1 MEEHYKI
8 IDTNLYKYVCGE
20 VGKRYPDAKFWQ
32 NNAYKQHS
40 VVEDRVFTITFPDK
54 RVIKYHQGRA
64 TLILD
69 TNMRI
74 QATEDEKI
82 KPIGDIEFLYEPVIS
97 QKDVGYSR
105 AEADVLDAILYLIRY
120 YEKIAKGTCT
130 PQNNNTIQH
139 DNEEENDEVT
149 LKQMSLNDIFN
160 PQMNLS
166 IPDYQ
171 RIYCWGKEQV
181 TTLLHDIKNI
191 STKKYFLGNIIL
203 HKRNDEGQKKEVLD
217 IVDGQ
222 QRLVTLALI
231 HHFTKEDNDEEC
243 GLLNCTF
250 LSVEAQQHVYDNAQ
264 IIQEYL
270 KDGSR
275 KQIKDNL
282 SKLSFGVLTIDQ
294 EHLDLAFTF
303 FTNTNSRGKLLT
315 DYDLL
320 KPHHLRY
327 IPSDY
332 QLQQQAL
339 ATQWD
344 KMINRS
350 KKLADNPNQRR
361 DAPYIHVLELILY
374 RLRKWSRKKD
384 CDETDRFVYTEYKTA
399 KIIEEIPPFGENFD
413 FFEPIQGGQ
422 HFFEYVEHFMQKY
435 LEFTSVHEVV
445 QDNQKDSKEGIQLN
459 VYDVL
464 RENFTGYSDRWYRY
478 VMEALAFCY
487 YLKFGNSFL
496 SEATLS
502 IVRYV
507 SKIRFDKAKA
517 YEPTIVKYAR
527 DSEIVLMIEQAT
539 SPTFFLAEIES
550 EIERLPKI
558 ENFGGVRASF
568 LESCRKVSE
577 YLSEKSSSVSYKNY
591 FKKRYERI
599 TSK

>member
-1 MEEHYKI
+1 MAW
-8 IDTNLYKYVCGE
+8 IDKNLETYL
-20 VGKRYPDAKFWQ
+20 Q
-32 NNAYKQHS
+32 QQ
-40 VVEDRVFTITFPDK
+40 FPDRIVNGYYNK
-54 RVIKYHQGRA
+54 GTWQKNRYIQISTVLKEDMDIHYEYYQGHVELHLEGKYHE
-64 TLILD
+64 
-69 TNMRI
+69 
-74 QATEDEKI
+74 TEHQEFVNLLRQQSNGKALLSWMSWRGKESYRCQID
-82 KPIGDIEFLYEPVIS
+82 KPADNW
-97 QKDVGYSR
+97 KDVM
-105 AEADVLDAILYLIRY
+105 EAFKAII
-120 YEKIAKGTCT
+120 EIFDPIIKKMTSES
-130 PQNNNTIQH
+130 Q
-139 DNEEENDEVT
+139 EEVT
-149 LKQMSLNDIFN
+149 LEQLSLNEIFS
-160 PQMNLS
+160 PEMNLS

-181 TTLLHDIKNI
+181 TTLLHDIENI
-191 STKKYFLGNIIL
+191 STKEYFLGNIIL
-203 HKRNDEGQKKEVLD
+203 HKRNDEEQKKDVLD

-231 HHFTKEDNDEEC
+231 RHFTKEDNDEEC

-250 LSVEAQQHVYDNAQ
+250 LSIDAQQHVYDNAQ
-264 IIQEYL
+264 IIQDYL
-270 KDGSR
+270 KDKS
-275 KQIKDNL
+275 KKNIKEKL

-294 EHLDLAFTF
+294 KHFDLAFTF

-350 KKLADNPNQRR
+350 KKMAENPDLRR
-361 DAPYIHVLELILY
+361 DAPYIHVLELLLY

-384 CDETDRFVYTEYKTA
+384 CNETDRFVYTEYKTA

-445 QDNQKDSKEGIQLN
+445 YDNQKDSKEGVRPN

-478 VMEALAFCY
+478 VMEALVFCY
-487 YLKFGNSFL
+487 YLKFGNSFI

-517 YEPTIVKYAR
+517 YEPTIVNYAR

-550 EIERLPKI
+550 VIERLPKV
-558 ENFGGVRASF
+558 EYFGGIRASF

-577 YLSEKSSSVSYKNY
+577 YLSEKSNSVSYKNY
-591 FKKRYERI
+591 FEKRYERI
-599 TSK
+599 TSNTSK

>member
-1 MEEHYKI
+1 MVTIGYSLRNYIEEQFPERKVFGYVSGRIDAEDRYIQVSTALKNDKDIHYEYYQGHVELHLEGKYHNAENQEFVNQLHQQSAGTPSLSWLSWQGKEQFRCQ
-8 IDTNLYKYVCGE
+8 IDMPVNSWGE
-20 VGKRYPDAKFWQ
+20 VKATFDAIIAIF
-32 NNAYKQHS
+32 
-40 VVEDRVFTITFPDK
+40 DPI
-54 RVIKYHQGRA
+54 I
-64 TLILD
+64 
-69 TNMRI
+69 
-74 QATEDEKI
+74 EKI
-82 KPIGDIEFLYEPVIS
+82 TLES
-97 QKDVGYSR
+97 Q
-105 AEADVLDAILYLIRY
+105 E
-120 YEKIAKGTCT
+120 
-130 PQNNNTIQH
+130 
-139 DNEEENDEVT
+139 EVT
-149 LKQMSLNDIFN
+149 LEQMGFCEILK
-160 PQMNLS
+160 MELS
-166 IPDYQ
+166 IPEYQ

-181 TTLLHDIKNI
+181 TTLLHDIENI
-191 STKKYFLGNIIL
+191 STEKYFLGNIIL
-203 HKRNDEGQKKEVLD
+203 HKKYDEEQKKDVLD

-231 HHFTKEDNDEEC
+231 RHFTKEDNDEEC

-250 LSVEAQQHVYDNAQ
+250 LSIDAQQHVYDNAQ
-264 IIQEYL
+264 IIQDYL
-270 KDGSR
+270 KDKSK
-275 KQIKDNL
+275 KQIKEKL

-294 EHLDLAFTF
+294 KHLDLAFTF

-350 KKLADNPNQRR
+350 KKMAENPDLRR
-361 DAPYIHVLELILY
+361 DAPYIHVLELLLY

-384 CDETDRFVYTEYKTA
+384 CNETDRFVYTEYKTA

-445 QDNQKDSKEGIQLN
+445 YDNQKDSKEGVQPN

-478 VMEALAFCY
+478 VMEALVFCY
-487 YLKFGNSFL
+487 YLKFGNSFI

-517 YEPTIVKYAR
+517 YEPTIVNYAR

-539 SPTFFLAEIES
+539 S
-550 EIERLPKI
+550 
-558 ENFGGVRASF
+558 
-568 LESCRKVSE
+568 
-577 YLSEKSSSVSYKNY
+577 LSEKSNSVSYKNY
-591 FKKRYERI
+591 FEKRYERI
-599 TSK
+599 TSNTSK

>member
-1 MEEHYKI
+1 MTWIDKNLETYLQKQFPERIVKGYYDKGTWQKSRYIQISTVLKEDMDIHYE
-8 IDTNLYKYVCGE
+8 LY
-20 VGKRYPDAKFWQ
+20 Q
-32 NNAYKQHS
+32 NH
-40 VVEDRVFTITFPDK
+40 VELHLEG
-54 RVIKYHQGRA
+54 KYHNAENQEFVNQLHQQSGGIPS
-64 TLILD
+64 LSWLSW
-69 TNMRI
+69 
-74 QATEDEKI
+74 QEKERFRCQI
-82 KPIGDIEFLYEPVIS
+82 DMSANSWEEVKAAF
-97 QKDVGYSR
+97 
-105 AEADVLDAILYLIRY
+105 DAIIAIFDPII
-120 YEKIAKGTCT
+120 EKMTLDS
-130 PQNNNTIQH
+130 Q
-139 DNEEENDEVT
+139 EEVT
-149 LKQMSLNDIFN
+149 LKQMMLGEIFL
-160 PQMNLS
+160 PEMNLS
-166 IPDYQ
+166 IPRYQ

-181 TTLLHDIKNI
+181 TTLLHDIENI
-191 STKKYFLGNIIL
+191 STEKYFLGNIIL
-203 HKRNDEGQKKEVLD
+203 HKRYDEERKKDVLD

-231 HHFTKEDNDEEC
+231 HHFTKEDNDKEC

-250 LSVEAQQHVYDNAQ
+250 LSIDAQQHVYDNAQ
-264 IIQEYL
+264 IIQDYL
-270 KDGSR
+270 KDESK
-275 KQIKDNL
+275 KQRIKNNL

-332 QLQQQAL
+332 QLQQHAL

-344 KMINRS
+344 NMINRS

-361 DAPYIHVLELILY
+361 DAPYIHVLELLLY

-445 QDNQKDSKEGIQLN
+445 HDNQKDSKEGIQLN

>member
-8 IDTNLYKYVCGE
+8 IDTDLYKYVCGE
-20 VGKRYPDAKFWQ
+20 VGKRYPDAKFRQ

-40 VVEDRVFTITFPDK
+40 VVEDRFFTITFPDK
-54 RVIKYHQGRA
+54 MVIKYHQGRA

-69 TNMRI
+69 TKMEI
-74 QATEDEKI
+74 QATEDEGI
-82 KPIGDIEFLYEPVIS
+82 KQIGDREFLYKPMIN
-97 QKDVGYSR
+97 QQDIGDSR

-120 YEKIAKGTCT
+120 YEKNAI
-130 PQNNNTIQH
+130 QN
-139 DNEEENDEVT
+139 DNEEENAEVT
-149 LKQMSLNDIFN
+149 LKTTSLFELFKK
-160 PQMNLS
+160 NLH
-166 IPDYQ
+166 IPSYQ
-171 RIYCWGKEQV
+171 RIYCWKKEQV
-181 TTLLHDIKNI
+181 MTLLHDIEKI
-191 STKKYFLGNIIL
+191 PTEKYFLGNIIL
-203 HKRNDEGQKKEVLD
+203 HNRHDEEQGKNVLD

-231 HHFTKEDNDEEC
+231 HHFTKEIEEGDF

-250 LSVEAQQHVYDNAQ
+250 LSIDAQQHVYDNTQ

-270 KDGSR
+270 KDDSKR
-275 KQIKDNL
+275 QRIKNNL

-344 KMINRS
+344 KMINQN
-350 KKLADNPNQRR
+350 KKLAENPYLRR
-361 DAPYIHVLELILY
+361 DAPYIHVLELLLY

-384 CDETDRFVYTEYKTA
+384 CNETDRFVYTEYKTA

-435 LEFTSVHEVV
+435 LEFTSIHEIVH
-445 QDNQKDSKEGIQLN
+445 DKQKDLKDEISPN
-459 VYDVL
+459 VYDIL
-464 RENFTGYSDRWYRY
+464 CQNFTGYSDRWYRY
-478 VMEALAFCY
+478 VMEALVFCY
-487 YLKFGNSFL
+487 YLKFGNSFI

-502 IVRYV
+502 IVRYI
-507 SKIRFDKAKA
+507 SQIRFEKAKA
-517 YEPTIVKYAR
+517 YEPTIVNHAR

-550 EIERLPKI
+550 KIEQLPKI
-558 ENFGGVRASF
+558 EEFGGIRASF
-568 LESCRKVSE
+568 LESCRKVSVF
-577 YLSEKSSSVSYKNY
+577 LSEKSNSVSYKNY
-591 FKKRYERI
+591 FQTRYERI

>member
-1 MEEHYKI
+1 MVTIGYSLRNYIEEQFPERRVIGYVSGR
-8 IDTNLYKYVCGE
+8 ID
-20 VGKRYPDAKFWQ
+20 
-32 NNAYKQHS
+32 
-40 VVEDRVFTITFPDK
+40 VEDRFIQVSTALKNDMDIHYEYYQGH
-54 RVIKYHQGRA
+54 VELHLEGKYHETEHQEFVNLLRQQSNGKALLSWMSWQGKESSRCQ
-64 TLILD
+64 ID
-69 TNMRI
+69 
-74 QATEDEKI
+74 
-82 KPIGDIEFLYEPVIS
+82 KPADNW
-97 QKDVGYSR
+97 KDVM
-105 AEADVLDAILYLIRY
+105 EAFKAII
-120 YEKIAKGTCT
+120 EIFDPIIKKMTSES
-130 PQNNNTIQH
+130 Q
-139 DNEEENDEVT
+139 EEVT
-149 LKQMSLNDIFN
+149 LEQLSLNEIFS
-160 PQMNLS
+160 PEMNLS

-181 TTLLHDIKNI
+181 TTLLHDIENI
-191 STKKYFLGNIIL
+191 STTVYFLGNIIL
-203 HKRNDEGQKKEVLD
+203 HKRNDDVLD

-231 HHFTKEDNDEEC
+231 HHFTKENNDEDC

-250 LSVEAQQHVYDNAQ
+250 LSIDAQQHVYDNAQ
-264 IIQEYL
+264 IIQDYL
-270 KDGSR
+270 KEESKKKR
-275 KQIKDNL
+275 IKNNL
-282 SKLSFGVLTIDQ
+282 KKLSFGVLTIDQ

-327 IPSDY
+327 IPSDH

-350 KKLADNPNQRR
+350 KKKAENPNLRR
-361 DAPYIHVLELILY
+361 EATYIHVFELLLY

-384 CDETDRFVYTEYKTA
+384 CNETDRFIYTEYQTA

-435 LEFTSVHEVV
+435 LEFKSIHEIV
-445 QDNQKDSKEGIQLN
+445 QGNQKDSKEDIQPN

-478 VMEALAFCY
+478 VMEALVFCY
-487 YLKFGNSFL
+487 YLKFGNSFI

-502 IVRYV
+502 IVRYI
-507 SKIRFDKAKA
+507 STIRFNKAKA
-517 YEPTIVKYAR
+517 YEPTIVNYAR

-558 ENFGGVRASF
+558 EDFGGVRASF

-577 YLSEKSSSVSYKNY
+577 FLSEKSNSVSYKNY
-591 FKKRYERI
+591 FKRRYERI